1 MADVRAERVGE
12 SIGTAVTICQLS
24 VVSERY
30 LRERGGRVAEKPI
43 LLTRQLE
50 IDATVGVDFGRGR
63 NIQLRKENFARPEIR
78 EHPQS
83 IANNGVVL
91 DLFHVTV
98 AKHQYGLVNF
108 LRLGWRRGARGAEVG
123 HFVIQPVDLLL
134 LCGQQRARTVGRRI
148 DIGRIRLL
156 RIRIR

>member
-50 IDATVGVDFGRGR
+50 IDATVGVDFSRGR
-63 NIQLRKENFARPEIR
+63 NIQLRKQDFARPEIR

-91 DLFHVTV
+91 DLLHVTV
-98 AKHQYGLVNF
+98 AKHQYGLVNL
-108 LRLGWRRGARGAEVG
+108 LRLRWRRSASDAEVC
-123 HFVIQPVDLLL
+123 HFVLQPIDLLL
-134 LCGQQRARTVGRRI
+134 LCGQQCARIVRRRI
-148 DIGRIRLL
+148 DIGRIR
-156 RIRIR
+156 IR